1 MLAAVKRAVNAC
13 SRRAANFISNVT
25 PLPDSRTY
33 RFARAAR
40 LKLSYEFSAV
50 RERGETTQGR
60 YLRVTV
66 LRFPESEEAARIGFI
81 TSRRVGPAHER
92 NRVRRR
98 LREIY
103 RLLQHEVVRGV
114 WIVVV
119 AKRAATEIDF
129 ATLREEWL
137 RLGRRLSIV
146 PPLK

>member
-1 MLAAVKRAVNAC
+1 MRQ
-13 SRRAANFISNVT
+13 
-25 PLPDSRTY
+25 
-33 RFARAAR
+33 
-40 LKLSYEFSAV
+40 
-50 RERGETTQGR
+50 RGETTQGR

-66 LRFPESEEAARIGFI
+66 LRLSDVGRDEPARIGFI

-92 NRVRRR
+92 NLVRRR

-103 RLLQHEVVRGV
+103 RLLQYEVARGV

-129 ATLREEWL
+129 ATLQEEWL

-146 PPLK
+146 PALE